1 MIRKSRIL
9 ALSVATAGVIGF
21 GAPMASAA
29 TTSGLG
35 DNGGLSQ
42 DQVLPMQSSN
52 DPSSAFG
59 GDQSGAF
66 GGDPSSAL
74 GGDPTAAFDPSS
86 GYTASDPSYGQDNG
100 SWGGSWGNKH
110 QKQEKQIQGIQI
122 CNNKIIVINV
132 SENKKHDDSSDP
144 GWSSDPSRE
153 SGKNITFK
161 NSCEQDNDWQR

>member
-29 TTSGLG
+29 TTPGLG

-42 DQVLPMQSSN
+42 DQFSSNN

-59 GDQSGAF
+59 GDPAAAF
-66 GGDPSSAL
+66 GGSQAGALDPSSL
-74 GGDPTAAFDPSS
+74 GSTASDPSQQ
-86 GYTASDPSYGQDNG
+86 SDPSYGQDNG
-100 SWGGSWGNKH
+100 AWGGGWGNKH

-132 SENKKHDDSSDP
+132 FGEQKKNDDSSDP
-144 GWSSDPSRE
+144 GWSSDPGRE
-153 SGKNITFK
+153 SGKNMFTFK
-161 NSCEQDNDWQR
+161 NTCKQDNDWQR